1 MIMLKAQEGNPTNI
15 IEKLVLIDTLE
26 RLGLSYHFDQEI
38 ESQLQQIFVNFH
50 DSQEEYDLFTTA
62 LGFRLLRQHRHRASS
77 SVFDKF
83 KGEGNK
89 SFRETLESDGKGLL
103 SLYEAAHLRIHGEQ
117 ILDEALAFT
126 THHLNLMLDDPK
138 LLLESPLLVEQ
149 VKRALQNPLHRGVPR
164 IEARHYISLYEKDE
178 LRNDL
183 LLKLAKL
190 DFNYVQ
196 NMHKQEL
203 SQLSRWWKE
212 LDLMSGLSYAR
223 ARLVEGFVW
232 ASSLHFEP
240 QYSSCRIAA
249 TKIVQMLTLIDDTY
263 DNYATLEEA
272 DLFTTLF
279 QRWSIDEVD
288 EIPDCMV
295 TICRFSFNIYAE
307 HELEAAELG
316 KSFAV
321 PYAIQTVKEICSAYN
336 KGLKWGM
343 GRNVP
348 TFEEYMMN
356 TVITSC
362 LYVFSSIMIPGM
374 ESVSS
379 KETIDWLMS
388 QPQLVIASAKVCRLM
403 DDLGSYQRERKEGK
417 VLTGVDFYMKQH
429 GASVEETT
437 SKFVELIEDGWKELN
452 REWMN
457 ISENNDSIPKDISV
471 IILNYARVADS
482 HYRSGD
488 DGFAK
493 PQVMSP
499 HIAALY
505 VEPLII

>member
-1 MIMLKAQEGNPTNI
+1 MIMLKAQEGNI

-26 RLGLSYHFDQEI
+26 HLGLSYHFDQEI
-38 ESQLQQIFVNFH
+38 ESLLQQIFVNFH
-50 DSQEEYDLFTTA
+50 QDSQEEYDLFTTA

-89 SFRETLESDGKGLL
+89 LFKETLESD
-103 SLYEAAHLRIHGEQ
+103 
-117 ILDEALAFT
+117 
-126 THHLNLMLDDPK
+126 
-138 LLLESPLLVEQ
+138 V
-149 VKRALQNPLHRGVPR
+149 
-164 IEARHYISLYEKDE
+164 YEKDE
-178 LRNDL
+178 SRNDL

-203 SQLSRWWKE
+203 SQLSRWWNE

-223 ARLVEGFVW
+223 SRLVEGFVW

-240 QYSSCRIAA
+240 QYSSCRISA

-272 DLFTTLF
+272 DLFTKLF
-279 QRWSIDEVD
+279 QRWNIDEMD

-336 KGLKWGM
+336 KGLKCAYNKGLKWGM

-356 TVITSC
+356 T
-362 LYVFSSIMIPGM
+362 
-374 ESVSS
+374 
-379 KETIDWLMS
+379 
-388 QPQLVIASAKVCRLM
+388 PQIVIASAKVCRLM

-429 GASVEETT
+429 SVSVEETT

-457 ISENNDSIPKDISV
+457 TSENNNSIPKDILV

-499 HIAALY
+499 HIAALF